1 MKTYFINHFKKLVY
15 LLVFSG
21 FTSVHAGSYE
31 DYFRSIESDE
41 AAVVKRL
48 LGRGFDPN
56 TLDPKGQHGL
66 YLALRESSLKVARLL
81 VDWPKTDV
89 NTLNAKGESSLM
101 MAALKGNPH
110 IAEALVKRGADVNKT
125 GWAPLHYAASSGNLT
140 VIAMLIENSAYIDAE
155 SPNGTTPLMMAAMY
169 GTPEAVKLLIDE
181 GADVQ
186 LKNVQGLTA
195 LQFAQRA
202 DRSNSVELILT
213 ALKRKQP
220 AGTW

>member
-1 MKTYFINHFKKLVY
+1 MKHAFINYFKNAVY
-15 LLVFSG
+15 LVVFAG
-21 FTSVHAGSYE
+21 FTTAQAGSYE
-31 DYFRSIESDE
+31 DYFGSVERDE
-41 AAVVKRL
+41 VAVVKRL

-66 YLALRESSLKVARLL
+66 YIALQEASLKVAQLL
-81 VDWPKTDV
+81 VEWPKTDV
-89 NTLNAKGESSLM
+89 NTLNAKGESALM
-101 MAALKGNPH
+101 LAALKGH
-110 IAEALVKRGADVNKT
+110 QQIAEALVKKGADVNKT
-125 GWAPLHYAASSGNLT
+125 GWAPLHYAASNGNLA

-202 DRSNSVELILT
+202 SRPESVELIVT

-220 AGTW
+220 LGQW

>member
-1 MKTYFINHFKKLVY
+1 MKTYLINHFKKLIY
-15 LLVFSG
+15 LLVFAG
-21 FTSVHAGSYE
+21 FTTVHAGSYE

-66 YLALRESSLKVARLL
+66 YIALRESSLKVAQLL

-89 NTLNAKGESSLM
+89 NKLNVKDESALM
-101 MAALKGNPH
+101 LAALKGH
-110 IAEALVKRGADVNKT
+110 QKIAEALIRRGADVNKT
-125 GWAPLHYAASSGNLT
+125 GWAPLHYAASSANLPI
-140 VIAMLIENSAYIDAE
+140 IALLIENSAYIDAE

-186 LKNVQGLTA
+186 IKNAQGLSA

-202 DRSNSVELILT
+202 ERANSVELIVT

-220 AGTW
+220 AGSW